1 MRAGERET
9 ETMASQKESE
19 GQNGDEAGH
28 PGLREHREN
37 TGDGGAGRRV
47 KGLVALSLPSL
58 AVQRHQSS
66 ALKESKSFISR
77 RGNEA

>member
-28 PGLREHREN
+28 RGCEN
-37 TGDGGAGRRV
+37 PGDGGAGRRV
-47 KGLVALSLPSL
+47 KGPVALSLPSL